1 MIRFIKHYIPKTNT
15 RTRPGA
21 KMTPSSI
28 TIHETD
34 NTQVRANARAHALLQ
49 ANGNPRQ
56 ASWHLQVDD
65 EPEVYQSLPF
75 TEAAYHS
82 GTYKGNYSSIAIE
95 MCVNQDGN
103 YQQTVLNTIQVIN
116 FLKAKYPTIQRV
128 IQHHHWSRKNCPR
141 ILRSATVMSWT
152 DFLAQTNKK
161 TPSTSAKA
169 SPYQSTNHLFPKG
182 SHVHLTASATRYAT
196 GEKIPNRYK
205 NKTYTVLQRGSNR
218 LLLKE
223 LYSWVHTKNV
233 VALKQTA
240 FKVGQKVRIKSS
252 AKKYARSTK
261 TIPKA
266 YKNKSYTIQ
275 QVGQNDVL
283 IKELYSWVKKD
294 DIQ

>member
-1 MIRFIKHYIPKTNT
+1 
-15 RTRPGA
+15 
-21 KMTPSSI
+21 
-28 TIHETD
+28 
-34 NTQVRANARAHALLQ
+34 LQ

-65 EPEVYQSLPF
+65 EQEVYQSLPF

-116 FLKAKYPTIQRV
+116 FLKAKYPTILRV

-169 SPYQSTNHLFPKG
+169 IPYQSTTHLFPKAVTFI
-182 SHVHLTASATRYAT
+182 SPPARRVTPQV
-196 GEKIPNRYK
+196 K
-205 NKTYTVLQRGSNR
+205 
-218 LLLKE
+218 
-223 LYSWVHTKNV
+223 
-233 VALKQTA
+233 
-240 FKVGQKVRIKSS
+240 KSPI
-252 AKKYARSTK
+252 ATK
-261 TIPKA
+261 TKHIQ
-266 YKNKSYTIQ
+266 SYN
-275 QVGQNDVL
+275 VGV
-283 IKELYSWVKKD
+283 IVCC
-294 DIQ
+294 